1 MREIVALNVIHRS
14 ICAIVELGA
23 IIKIRKYK
31 WFHEG
36 HHFILM
42 AMEVHGALGRN
53 MDHFIVE
60 RAHFSHDKH
69 SGVHLSFFFAF
80 NFLGNVLVLFFSVL

>member
-1 MREIVALNVIHRS
+1 MQEIVPSNVINRS

-23 IIKIRKYK
+23 IIKIHKYK
-31 WFHEG
+31 GFHEG
-36 HHFILM
+36 HHFILT

-53 MDHFIVE
+53 MDHFIME

-69 SGVHLSFFFAF
+69 SGVHLS
-80 NFLGNVLVLFFSVL
+80 LFFCIQFFRQCVSIIL